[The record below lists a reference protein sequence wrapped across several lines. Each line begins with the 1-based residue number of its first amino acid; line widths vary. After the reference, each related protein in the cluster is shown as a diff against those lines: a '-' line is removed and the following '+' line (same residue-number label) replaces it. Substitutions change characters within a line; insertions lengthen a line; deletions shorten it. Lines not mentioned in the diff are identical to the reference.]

1 MADSTQVST
10 TNGQNPI
17 KVVSTTSNVGTNP
30 KDNLTNKIPKTF
42 KNAQNLLKESIDK
55 EIYVNIENSSG
66 TVNFFAGL
74 IFLSFIVKLVF
85 GGTSTDGYTGDAS
98 TTLWSYSI
106 VLLSLICILVLQNI
120 IPKTSDSSSGGSLGQ
135 IFPVI
140 LTIVAFMWSLTMNL
154 KYYTKLNKG
163 EIAKEYYAWS
173 NMSTMFLMI
182 QTLLLVA
189 LVRSKFNYILSGDY
203 RKVDSGGSGGKV
215 KILFGNIFFMVIIF
229 IVLGI
234 QQVIL
239 DKFTVDG

>member
-1 MADSTQVST
+1 MADSAHEANNSQHSHNVATT
-10 TNGQNPI
+10 TNT
-17 KVVSTTSNVGTNP
+17 STQTQKENRTN
-30 KDNLTNKIPKTF
+30 NIPRTLQKTR
-42 KNAQNLLKESIDK
+42 NLLKQSMDK

-66 TVNFFAGL
+66 TVNFFAAL
-74 IFLSFIVKLVF
+74 IFLSFIVKFIF
-85 GGTSTDGYTGDAS
+85 GGTSSDGYTGDAS

-106 VLLSLICILVLQNI
+106 ILLSLICILVLQTI
-120 IPKTSDSSSGGSLGQ
+120 IPKTSDSSGGGNIAQ

-140 LTIVAFMWSLTMNL
+140 LTIVAFIWSLTMNL
-154 KYYTKLNKG
+154 KYYKKLNKG

-173 NMSTMFLMI
+173 KMSTIFLMI

-189 LVRSKFNYILSGDY
+189 MVRLKFNNILSGDY
-203 RKVDSGGSGGKV
+203 KKVGQGGQSGKV
-215 KILFGNIFFMVIIF
+215 KMLFGNIFFMVIIF